1 VIYVILTKAL
11 YGTLQ
16 TALLFWLNLSTQLVE
31 CGIELNPYDFC
42 VANKKVD
49 GKQCTVVWHV
59 DDLKIS
65 HVDPKVV
72 TTILNLLDGRYGQ
85 EIVGG
90 KRAPLTVTRG
100 KIHDY
105 LGMTLDYM
113 RDYVKKVLNKMPA
126 DMDGTTTSPAGLY
139 LCQVKDG
146 IKQLDEAQRDLF
158 HITVAKLLF
167 LCKRGRPNY

>member
-1 VIYVILTKAL
+1 
-11 YGTLQ
+11 
-16 TALLFWLNLSTQLVE
+16 VE
-31 CGIELNPYDFC
+31 WGFELNPYNFC
-42 VANKKVD
+42 VANKMVD

-90 KRAPLTVTRG
+90 KWAPLTVTQR

-105 LGMTLDYM
+105 LGMTLDYSEEGAVKIDM
-113 RDYVKKVLNKMPA
+113 RDYVKK
-126 DMDGTTTSPAGLY
+126 SPQRNARRYGWHCNIACRIISLPSERRNRTAG
-139 LCQVKDG
+139 
-146 IKQLDEAQRDLF
+146 
-158 HITVAKLLF
+158 
-167 LCKRGRPNY
+167 